1 MESNLKIDYEFI
13 STWHPRYDQ
22 IANDD
27 TDYRNLVAIVKKE
40 IEQKSTLSKET
51 FINIL
56 HWKSPRVKGIVRLN
70 EFYIY
75 EKGITDAYNAEEEQ
89 KLRILLRLYGIGT
102 PVGSTIL
109 HFVYPDSF
117 PIIDIRTAETL
128 HYAGRIESSLTGFAH
143 YTPFRAEI
151 LKIARK
157 NPGFSLREIDRALFT
172 YHKIYLSAKLKENT
186 KEKRDCCK
194 SIKWEGQMESCHEF
208 TVRLCKDVGCY
219 YHCTTNDHI
228 YSLQKYDTDK
238 RGKMGVFGWVNEKTK
253 INSFRIDTYW
263 YLAYMAGVTELA
275 DEIKEGMHYVSKKN
289 DPEGKGTG
297 ISIYVRNGSSG
308 EDYQKVIKVFKAA
321 KDKLRASLGEN
332 TFLSKQRL

>member
-13 STWHPRYDQ
+13 STWHPKYDQ
-22 IANDD
+22 IANDE
-27 TDYRNLVAIVKKE
+27 TAYRNLVALVKKE

-75 EKGITDAYNAEEEQ
+75 EKGIADAYNAEEEQ

-109 HFVYPDSF
+109 HFMYPDSF

-128 HYAGRIESSLTGFAH
+128 HYAGRIESSLTDFVH

-151 LKIARK
+151 LKIERE
-157 NPGFSLREIDRALFT
+157 NPGFSLREIDRALFA

-186 KEKRDCCK
+186 KKKRDCLNFI
-194 SIKWEGQMESCHEF
+194 IKGGYMESLHEF
-208 TVRLCKDVGCY
+208 TVRFSKDVGCY
-219 YHCTTNDHI
+219 YHSTTKVPL
-228 YSLQKYDTDK
+228 YSLKKYDTDE
-238 RGKMGVFGWVNEKTK
+238 RGKMGVFGWVNELKR

-263 YLAYMAGVTELA
+263 YLAYMVGVAELA
-275 DEIKEGMHYVSKKN
+275 DGIKEGMHYVSKKN

-297 ISIYVRNGSSG
+297 IFIYVRNGSSG
-308 EDYQKVIKVFKAA
+308 EDYQKAIKVLKAV
-321 KDKLRASLGEN
+321 KDKL
-332 TFLSKQRL
+332 